1 MFRLMFICII
11 FTALQLSAKHQKLNL
26 QKAIDLKLVKVKA
39 TSLGGHAGFCI
50 QMQLTNLGKDSLV
63 VLIEAG
69 RRLNSLDEK
78 DQDILI
84 VQQQVI
90 SLRRAEEKTFSVKG
104 YCCQA
109 SKSAPK
115 ANARYDVNKLADSS
129 LVKLARYLN
138 LNIFDE
144 DVEQQSVWAISDKH
158 PAARITSKNDSL
170 ILPLR
175 CFVADIKGEKLPWYT
190 VVSRT
195 YVYNSGA
202 ISVFP
207 LLLKGKMQYSADK
220 DSYITLSVLDEKGQ
234 QVCLEQNQWFKAASQ
249 ADYNVALPVKGLA
262 KGKYT
267 IELKTPEKQL
277 AKQEFEL

>member
-1 MFRLMFICII
+1 MFTCMI

-26 QKAIDLKLVKVKA
+26 QKAIDLKLVKARA
-39 TSLGGHAGFCI
+39 TSLGGHAGACM
-50 QMQLTNLGKDSLV
+50 QMHLTNLGKDSLI

-69 RRLNSLDEK
+69 RRLNSLDDK
-78 DQDILI
+78 AQDILI

-90 SLRRAEEKTFSVKG
+90 SLRKAEEKSFTVKG

-115 ANARYDVNKLADSS
+115 TNARYDVNKLADSS
-129 LVKLARYLN
+129 LVKLARYLS
-138 LNIFDE
+138 LNTFE
-144 DVEQQSVWAISDKH
+144 QDVEQQAVWAISDKQ
-158 PAARITSKNDSL
+158 PAARITAKNDSL

-195 YVYNSGA
+195 YVYNNGA

-220 DSYITLSVLDEKGQ
+220 DSYITLTVLNEKGQ
-234 QVCLEQNQWFKAASQ
+234 QVCLVQNQWFKAAKQ
-249 ADYNVALPVKGLA
+249 ADYQVNLPVKGLA
-262 KGKYT
+262 KGKYS

-277 AKQEFEL
+277 AIQEFEL